1 MKISSRPAPSPS
13 RSSFPLPPEF
23 PFPVVLSSLFL
34 FLLWP
39 LKAPALQETRERSTA
54 WEPRWRTRTGQNQPR
69 HPSLP
74 ISFSFSHT
82 RALPSFSCCVVFA
95 ALQTKRKGEERGG
108 PHGQTHTHMHIHI
121 HIAWRTRSTFC
132 FSCPSLPRGSSC
144 HCILQQCERH
154 KQQKQRERRVAH
166 ESGAGGG
173 GAVRRRGREACE
185 RHKTREGRTNK
196 QLTCATPLR
205 SPRLPCSVGRGDGRQ
220 DRTTRRVR
228 EWK

>member
-1 MKISSRPAPSPS
+1 MRISSRPAPSPS

-23 PFPVVLSSLFL
+23 PFPVVLSLLFL

-74 ISFSFSHT
+74 NSFSFSHT

-108 PHGQTHTHMHIHI
+108 PHGQTHTHAHTHSLT
-121 HIAWRTRSTFC
+121 HTFHVLFFVSLSAAWVFMPLHPATMRATQTTTKTKGKEGSPRKRSGRWWC
-132 FSCPSLPRGSSC
+132 G
-144 HCILQQCERH
+144 E
-154 KQQKQRERRVAH
+154 E
-166 ESGAGGG
+166 EGAGG
-173 GAVRRRGREACE
+173 
-185 RHKTREGRTNK
+185 
-196 QLTCATPLR
+196 L
-205 SPRLPCSVGRGDGRQ
+205 
-220 DRTTRRVR
+220 
-228 EWK
+228 